1 MSEDIN
7 TPAIEETY
15 ATAPQDIFP
24 EYYYCRPTP
33 EEQVQP
39 IDYKSF
45 LNDNMVVVEVLDEE
59 SEYIIPE
66 QSSSQWSD
74 IPGDMTFTENETF
87 FDQSDVIKMEN
98 PLPDQD
104 FEASLI

>member
-15 ATAPQDIFP
+15 TTAPQDIFP
-24 EYYYCRPTP
+24 EYNYSRPPP

-45 LNDNMVVVEVLDEE
+45 LNDNMVVVEVLNHEE

-74 IPGDMTFTENETF
+74 IAGDIAFTENETL

-104 FEASLI
+104 FEVC